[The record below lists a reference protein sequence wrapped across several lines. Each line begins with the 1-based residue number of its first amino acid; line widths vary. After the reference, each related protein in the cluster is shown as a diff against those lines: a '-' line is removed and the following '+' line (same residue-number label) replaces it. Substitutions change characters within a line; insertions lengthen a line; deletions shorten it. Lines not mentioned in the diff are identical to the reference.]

1 MPEAARPAILRTE
14 RLLLRPYIE
23 SDVDDVLAYAKLEEW
38 SRYHLP
44 RVPYPYARSD
54 AEEFIAQTLATP
66 WTDEPNWAIVLDEH
80 VVGGL
85 SLTRERPTPRAEL
98 GYSLAPAHW
107 NRGLTTEA
115 ARAVLDYAFYV
126 LPIEVVEASAD
137 ARNIGSWRV
146 MEKLGMRRTA
156 LEEGGR
162 VDRTGAQ
169 VDEVHYAIQRT
180 AWLA

>member
-23 SDVDDVLAYAKLEEW
+23 SDVDDVLAYAQLEEW

-66 WTDEPNWAIVLDEH
+66 WADEPNWAIVLDDR

-85 SLTRERPTPRAEL
+85 SLSRERATPRAEL

-126 LPIEVVEASAD
+126 LPIEVVEARAD
-137 ARNIGSWRV
+137 ARNLGSWRV

-156 LEEGGR
+156 LHEGAR
-162 VDRTGAQ
+162 TDRTGAH
-169 VDEVHYAIQRT
+169 VDEVHYAIQR
-180 AWLA
+180 AGWLR